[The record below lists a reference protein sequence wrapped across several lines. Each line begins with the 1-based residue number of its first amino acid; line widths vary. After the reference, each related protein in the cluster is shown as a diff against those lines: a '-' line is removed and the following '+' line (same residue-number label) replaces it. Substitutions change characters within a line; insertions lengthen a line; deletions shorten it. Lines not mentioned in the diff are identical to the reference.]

1 MPDNLYNND
10 RKIQTAL
17 ANKTVNEFTNKM
29 NSLNLSINYDLAL
42 AVME

>member
-1 MPDNLYNND
+1 VPDNLYNDN

-17 ANKTVNEFTNKM
+17 ANVAVNEFTKKM
-29 NSLNLSINYDLAL
+29 NNLSLNKTYDFAL